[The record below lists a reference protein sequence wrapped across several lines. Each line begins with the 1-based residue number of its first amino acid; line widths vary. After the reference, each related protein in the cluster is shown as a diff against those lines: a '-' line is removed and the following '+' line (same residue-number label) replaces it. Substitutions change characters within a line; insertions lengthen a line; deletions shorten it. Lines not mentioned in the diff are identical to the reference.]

1 MRTENGLTLHEATK
15 IMVLSRVAT
24 WEDIVTYLEW
34 LAESDYAYH
43 IDDDPEDIWDYNQ
56 EVATLMRSNADIL
69 WSFSNGILKGENL
82 WNVYGDAFSR
92 RMKREDSDY
101 VSPKE
106 EENI

>member
-1 MRTENGLTLHEATK
+1 
-15 IMVLSRVAT
+15 
-24 WEDIVTYLEW
+24 
-34 LAESDYAYH
+34 
-43 IDDDPEDIWDYNQ
+43 
-56 EVATLMRSNADIL
+56 MRSNADIL